1 MQCETIKSPRSHLVG
16 GWFVLDVVVA
26 EHVFERHLGDVV
38 LFLVRHVLAVRFLQ
52 PLLQDNK

>member
-1 MQCETIKSPRSHLVG
+1 MTIKSPRTNLVG
-16 GWFVLDVVVA
+16 GWFVLDVIVA

-52 PLLQDNK
+52 PLLQDN